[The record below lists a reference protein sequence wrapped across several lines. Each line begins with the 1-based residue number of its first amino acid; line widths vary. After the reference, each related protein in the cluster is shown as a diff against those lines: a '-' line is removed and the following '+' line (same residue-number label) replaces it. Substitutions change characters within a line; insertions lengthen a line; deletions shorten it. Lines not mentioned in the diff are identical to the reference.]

1 MQQQWINVMKDL
13 MMKTRMSKVLS
24 AGLGATV
31 LSAAMLIAAPFNE
44 ALAADPP
51 YLGKAG
57 NFAVLA
63 GSAVTCTNSTVSGG
77 NVGVWPGTAIT
88 KTNCIIDGKY
98 HPGDKA
104 AKKGHIAFLRAYN
117 ALTLRQCDY
126 ILPGALGGVTLYQPG
141 VYCVDAAST
150 TTAGTLTLVGSP
162 NDVWIFKI
170 GTIGTG
176 ALTGTGFNV
185 VMPGGDP
192 CNLYWWVAQAATM
205 TTSSFQGTILA
216 GAAITITGGTF
227 NGDALA
233 MSAVTM
239 TGAAVNGCA
248 P

>member
-1 MQQQWINVMKDL
+1 MKDL
-13 MMKTRMSKVLS
+13 MIKTHMSKVLS
-24 AGLGATV
+24 AGLGAMV
-31 LSAAMLIAAPFNE
+31 FSAALLTAAPFNM
-44 ALAADPP
+44 ALAADAPK
-51 YLGKAG
+51 LGKAG
-57 NFAVLA
+57 RFAVLA
-63 GSAVTCTNSTVSGG
+63 GSAVTCTNTTVSDGD
-77 NVGVWPGTAIT
+77 VGVWPGTAIT

-98 HPGDKA
+98 HPGDRA
-104 AKKGHIAFLRAYN
+104 AKKAHAAALLAYN
-117 ALTLRQCDY
+117 ALALQQCDY
-126 ILPGALGGVTLYQPG
+126 ILPGALGGMTLYEPG

-176 ALTGTGFNV
+176 ALTGTGFDV

-192 CNLYWWVAQAATM
+192 CNLYWWVAEAATM

-239 TGAAVNGCA
+239 TGAAVNGC
-248 P
+248 PRK

>member
-1 MQQQWINVMKDL
+1 MKNRIVR
-13 MMKTRMSKVLS
+13 TRTFTILTARLVAIFLFTALFFS
-24 AGLGATV
+24 
-31 LSAAMLIAAPFNE
+31 APFNM
-44 ALAADPP
+44 ALAADAP

-57 NFAVLA
+57 KFAVLA
-63 GSAVTCTNSTVSGG
+63 GSAVTCTNTTVSGG

-88 KTNCIIDGKY
+88 KTNCIIDGEY
-98 HPGDKA
+98 HPGDRV
-104 AKKGHIAFLRAYN
+104 AKKGHIAFLNAYN
-117 ALTLRQCDY
+117 ALALQQCDY
-126 ILPGALGGVTLYQPG
+126 ILTGALGGVTLYQPG

-150 TTAGTLTLVGSP
+150 TTAGTLTLIGSP

-170 GTIGTG
+170 GTVGTG

-192 CNLYWWVAQAATM
+192 CNLYWWVADAATM

-239 TGAAVNGCA
+239 TGAAVNGCR
-248 P
+248 